1 MHGYICKY
9 IFLSPVY
16 LILLSTGVLKWIITS
31 SVFSASGIPFVQFLL
46 FYNPVMRGHLLLSGP
61 SLLILC
67 LSAVPLYYISIYTFV
82 RVLHFPVPFFFV
94 LASFYF
100 YLLFLIPLHVSLR
113 DFQEVTLT
121 YQKIPAGFNFLTT
134 WETLHAEFMSLE
146 NFWLNRQAVEGL
158 NVEKLQVMTNF
169 NLILSDI
176 V

>member
-82 RVLHFPVPFFFV
+82 RVLHFLCLFFCPC
-94 LASFYF
+94 
-100 YLLFLIPLHVSLR
+100 LFLFLSPV
-113 DFQEVTLT
+113 
-121 YQKIPAGFNFLTT
+121 FNPTSCFPQRFSRSYTDLP
-134 WETLHAEFMSLE
+134 E
-146 NFWLNRQAVEGL
+146 NPCRV
-158 NVEKLQVMTNF
+158 
-169 NLILSDI
+169 
-176 V
+176 